1 MPSDAEPGKLEDVPR
16 LVEIWEACFNS
27 EMLHALFPPNEIG
40 RTYLTRAWNWYMEEN
55 SPPKVFVIR
64 DDDGIVQ
71 SGIVIYA
78 QTGEPIKWQDRWAPP
93 IKGMNEEIFQAF
105 CESLDSQHH
114 AIMGN
119 QPHSFVETLMTHPS
133 AQRQGFGSKLLDRAA
148 RVNPELP
155 TYLDSAADATGL
167 YQRVGFVRQPEEL
180 QKNPDAIPMLRPA
193 VGK

>member
-1 MPSDAEPGKLEDVPR
+1 
-16 LVEIWEACFNS
+16 
-27 EMLHALFPPNEIG
+27 
-40 RTYLTRAWNWYMEEN
+40 
-55 SPPKVFVIR
+55 
-64 DDDGIVQ
+64 
-71 SGIVIYA
+71 
-78 QTGEPIKWQDRWAPP
+78 
-93 IKGMNEEIFQAF
+93 
-105 CESLDSQHH
+105 
-114 AIMGN
+114 
-119 QPHSFVETLMTHPS
+119 MTHPS